1 MRAAPT
7 RDPVRPPSRSLR
19 VAGASLLAL
28 VLLAGAWLLPERSD
42 LTGDVPGIEAGDS
55 LPEASPAGPMSTGPS
70 PVAPTRDQAEALER
84 EAIASHLRRVEEA
97 LRKAPTDH
105 LDEDRRAARI
115 ALLDELRAYREAG
128 AFPRNLA
135 APGRVPVFVDD
146 RGIHCAVGYLLH
158 RTGADEIVQSIRESR
173 NLALLPDLLDE
184 PGLAGWLDAHGLE
197 AGEAAW
203 IQPMY
208 CNIQHDGVS
217 SSWIGCPPWPVNE
230 PKAELSGGY
239 LAASIGTS
247 WIGSTLA
254 TVNLLDLR
262 AERPSTGRAL
272 VGMAAGAAGMGLGA
286 AGILEGGDARTVG
299 WINLAVGT
307 LGATSAAWTYRRASS
322 TPTVIAEAPTRPIV
336 IRPWVSDP
344 AGEEGSRGAGLQ
356 VRIGR

>member
-1 MRAAPT
+1 MPAAPT
-7 RDPVRPPSRSLR
+7 RDPFHPPSRPLR
-19 VAGASLLAL
+19 VAGAALLTL
-28 VLLAGAWLLPERSD
+28 ILLTGAWFLPEYS
-42 LTGDVPGIEAGDS
+42 EARGTEVGGS
-55 LPEASPAGPMSTGPS
+55 VPEASPAGPVSTGPS
-70 PVAPTRDQAEALER
+70 PVAPMSDRAEGLER
-84 EAIASHLRRVEEA
+84 EAIASHLRRVEAA
-97 LRKAPTDH
+97 LRAAPTDH
-105 LDEDRRAARI
+105 LDEGRRAARI
-115 ALLDELRAYREAG
+115 ALLDELRVYREAG
-128 AFPRNLA
+128 SFPRNLE

-158 RTGADEIVQSIRESR
+158 RTGEDQIVRSIRESR

-184 PGLAGWLDAHGLE
+184 PGLAGWLDAHGLK

-217 SSWIGCPPWPVNE
+217 GSWIGCPPWPVNE
-230 PKAELSGGY
+230 SKAELSGGY
-239 LAASIGTS
+239 LVASMGTS

-299 WINLAVGT
+299 WVNLAVGT
-307 LGATSAAWTYRRASS
+307 VGATSAAWTFRRASS
-322 TPTVIAEAPTRPIV
+322 SPTVIVETPARPV
-336 IRPWVSDP
+336 VVRPWVSEP
-344 AGEEGSRGAGLQ
+344 AGEEVFRRIGLQ
-356 VRIGR
+356 VRVGR